1 MKKLKN
7 RWKTIDDIR
16 SFSGMAKETVNT
28 YVYDRSHKKVKGF
41 AGLRGVDVP
50 DAYEMLVTAGLKAMG
65 YDPSTFK

>member
-1 MKKLKN
+1 
-7 RWKTIDDIR
+7 
-16 SFSGMAKETVNT
+16 MAKEVTVNT